1 MLVNATEMLIK
12 ARDGHYGVPQFNI
25 NNLEWTKAVLTA
37 CEEMKSPVI
46 LGVSE
51 GAGKYMTGFKTVAAM
66 VSAMVDSMGITV
78 PVALHLDHG
87 TYEGCKAC
95 VEAGFS
101 SIMFDG
107 SHYSIEENVEKTKEL
122 VALAHAKG
130 LSIEAEVGSIGGEWA
145 IIGLARSGYAVPAN
159 YYEDYYARV
168 EKYVKNC
175 SGVLHERKYTEY
187 SRVVLALTAIGR
199 DPSNVLGYNLLMPLG
214 DFEKTIW
221 QGLNGPIWA
230 LIALDS
236 GNYDIP
242 KNPAAKTQATRQ
254 LYIDEIVKNQK
265 KDGGWSLTDTGD
277 SDVDITAMALQALAK
292 YQDQKAVKSATDKA
306 LDYLSDVQDSKG
318 GYASWG
324 TTNVESVAQV
334 VVALCEL
341 GIDLGD
347 SRFVKNGHTLT
358 ENLLSFRQS
367 NGGFYH
373 VLDGSDGNNQMSAE
387 QGFYA
392 LVAIDRA
399 ANGENSLYRM
409 GDVTKNTSKPSTSVN
424 KGNVDA
430 SVNVPGV
437 TAPGTTFSD
446 IKNHANKAAIEELA
460 SRGIINGMG
469 KGTFMPNKTMTRAEF
484 AAIVT
489 RALGLAAKDTK
500 AFTDVPSS
508 KWYAGYIGTANSSGI
523 VNGVGSGKFN
533 PDGTITRQ
541 EAAAMVARAAKL
553 CGLDT
558 AMDAA
563 ATKDMLAQF
572 GDYRS
577 VASWAKEPM
586 AFCYSVNILD
596 QSDLNIE
603 STKAILRCEIA
614 QMLYNML
621 TAAELI

>member
-1 MLVNATEMLIK
+1 MKRIK
-12 ARDGHYGVPQFNI
+12 RISAWI
-25 NNLEWTKAVLTA
+25 LALAILLT
-37 CEEMKSPVI
+37 
-46 LGVSE
+46 L
-51 GAGKYMTGFKTVAAM
+51 
-66 VSAMVDSMGITV
+66 TV
-78 PVALHLDHG
+78 PTFA
-87 TYEGCKAC
+87 A
-95 VEAGFS
+95 S
-101 SIMFDG
+101 SVQSEVQSSAAFML
-107 SHYSIEENVEKTKEL
+107 SSVKTP
-122 VALAHAKG
+122 
-130 LSIEAEVGSIGGEWA
+130 EVGSIGGEWA
-145 IIGLARSGYAVPAN
+145 VLGLARSGYPVPTS
-159 YYEDYYARV
+159 YYDEYYTRV

-175 SGVLHERKYTEY
+175 DGVLHDRKYTEY
-187 SRVVLALTAIGR
+187 SRVALALTAIGR
-199 DPSNVLGYNLLMPLG
+199 DPTNVAGYNLLTPLG
-214 DFEKTIW
+214 DFDKTIW

-242 KNPAAKTQATRQ
+242 KNSAAKTQATRQ
-254 LYIDEIVKNQK
+254 LYIDEILNRQM
-265 KDGGWSLTDTGD
+265 KDGGWNLTGTGD
-277 SDVDITAMALQALAK
+277 SDPDMTAMALQALAK
-292 YQDQKAVKSATDKA
+292 YQDQKAVKTATDSA
-306 LDYLSDVQDSKG
+306 LSWLSKNQDSKG
-318 GYASWG
+318 GFASWG

-334 VVALCEL
+334 IVALCEL
-341 GIDLGD
+341 GIDLND
-347 SRFVKNGHTLT
+347 SRFVKNGHGLV

-367 NGGFYH
+367 NGGFTH

-399 ANGENSLYRM
+399 ENGKNSLYRM
-409 GDVTKNTSKPSTSVN
+409 GDVVKNTSKPNTNVS
-424 KGNVDA
+424 KGNADA

-446 IKNHANKAAIEELA
+446 IKNHTNKAAIEELA

-469 KGTFMPNKTMTRAEF
+469 KGTFAPNKTMTRAEF

-489 RALGLAAKDTK
+489 RALGLAAKDAK

-508 KWYAGYIGTANSSGI
+508 KWYAGYIGAANASGI

-558 AMDAA
+558 EMDAG
-563 ATKDMLAQF
+563 ATKDVLAQF

-577 VASWAKEPM
+577 VASWAKESL
-586 AFCYSVNILD
+586 AFCYYTNILD
-596 QSDLNIE
+596 QSALKIE
-603 STKAILRCEIA
+603 PTKAILRCEIA

-621 TAAELI
+621 VTAELI

>member
-1 MLVNATEMLIK
+1 MKQIRKLAALILAFSVLFSLAVPAFAASSVQSEM
-12 ARDGHYGVPQFNI
+12 N
-25 NNLEWTKAVLTA
+25 
-37 CEEMKSPVI
+37 KS
-46 LGVSE
+46 
-51 GAGKYMTGFKTVAAM
+51 AAYM
-66 VSAMVDSMGITV
+66 VSAV
-78 PVALHLDHG
+78 
-87 TYEGCKAC
+87 KAP
-95 VEAGFS
+95 E
-101 SIMFDG
+101 I
-107 SHYSIEENVEKTKEL
+107 
-122 VALAHAKG
+122 
-130 LSIEAEVGSIGGEWA
+130 GSIGGEWA
-145 IIGLARSGYAVPAN
+145 VLGLARSGYSVPAN
-159 YYEDYYARV
+159 YYDDYYARV

-187 SRVVLALTAIGR
+187 SRVILALTAIGR
-199 DPSNVLGYNLLMPLG
+199 DPSNVAGYNLLTPLG

-254 LYIDEIVKNQK
+254 IYIDEILNNQM
-265 KDGGWSLTDTGD
+265 KDGGWSLTGTGD
-277 SDVDITAMALQALAK
+277 SDVDISAMALQALAK
-292 YQDQKAVKSATDKA
+292 YQDQKAVKTATDKA
-306 LDYLSDVQDSKG
+306 LTWLSKNQDSKG
-318 GYASWG
+318 GFASWG

-334 VVALCEL
+334 IVALCEL
-341 GIDLGD
+341 GMDLND

-358 ENLLSFRQS
+358 ENLLSFRQA

-399 ANGENSLYRM
+399 ENSKNSLYRM
-409 GDVTKNTSKPSTSVN
+409 GDVTKNTAKPSTTVK
-424 KGNVDA
+424 KGSADA
-430 SVNVPGV
+430 SVSVPAV
-437 TAPGTTFSD
+437 SAPGTTFSD
-446 IKNHANKAAIEELA
+446 VKNHANQTAIEALA

-469 KGTFMPNKTMTRAEF
+469 QGTFMPNKTMTRAEF

-500 AFTDVPSS
+500 VFSDVPSS

-523 VNGVGSGKFN
+523 VNGVGNGKFN
-533 PDGTITRQ
+533 PEGTITRQ

-563 ATKDMLAQF
+563 ATRDMLAQF

-586 AFCYSVNILD
+586 AFCYSANILD
-596 QSDLNIE
+596 QSELNIE
-603 STKAILRCEIA
+603 PTKAILRCEIA

>member
-1 MLVNATEMLIK
+1 MRRIK
-12 ARDGHYGVPQFNI
+12 RISAWILTLAILLTLTVPALAASGVQN
-25 NNLEWTKAVLTA
+25 EVQG
-37 CEEMKSPVI
+37 S
-46 LGVSE
+46 
-51 GAGKYMTGFKTVAAM
+51 AAYM
-66 VSAMVDSMGITV
+66 VSAVKS
-78 PVALHLDHG
+78 P
-87 TYEGCKAC
+87 
-95 VEAGFS
+95 
-101 SIMFDG
+101 
-107 SHYSIEENVEKTKEL
+107 
-122 VALAHAKG
+122 
-130 LSIEAEVGSIGGEWA
+130 EVGSIGGEWA
-145 IIGLARSGYAVPAN
+145 IIGLARSGYTVPTN

-187 SRVVLALTAIGR
+187 SRVILALTAIGR
-199 DPSNVLGYNLLMPLG
+199 DPSKVAGYNLLMPLG

-236 GNYDIP
+236 GNYEIP

-341 GIDLGD
+341 GVSLDD
-347 SRFVKNGHTLT
+347 SRFVKSGHTLT

-373 VLDGSDGNNQMSAE
+373 VLDGSDGNNQMSSE

-399 ANGENSLYRM
+399 ANGQNSLYRM
-409 GDVTKNTSKPSTSVN
+409 SDVAKNTSKPATSVS

-430 SVNVPGV
+430 SVSVPGV

-469 KGTFMPNKTMTRAEF
+469 KGTFAPNKTMTRAEF

-553 CGLDT
+553 CGLDPS
-558 AMDAA
+558 MDAA

-603 STKAILRCEIA
+603 PTKAILRCEIA

-621 TAAELI
+621 SAAELI